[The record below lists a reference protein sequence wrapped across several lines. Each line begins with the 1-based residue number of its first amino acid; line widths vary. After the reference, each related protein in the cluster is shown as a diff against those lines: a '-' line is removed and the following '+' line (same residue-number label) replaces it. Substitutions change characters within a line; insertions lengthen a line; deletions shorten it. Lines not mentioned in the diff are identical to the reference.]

1 MYSSNNGVCVKMYND
16 PSCKPWTS
24 HEWAPP
30 GYSSRLELMKDVQ
43 AAEARKP
50 LAKATLEEERVED
63 GDGDGMG
70 KGRRDA
76 PGGDERLSKEVIEG
90 DGT

>member
-1 MYSSNNGVCVKMYND
+1 MYND

-50 LAKATLEEERVED
+50 LAKGTLGEERVED
-63 GDGDGMG
+63 GDEMG
-70 KGRRDA
+70 KGRRDV
-76 PGGDERLSKEVIEG
+76 PVSNSEKLSNGVTEA
-90 DGT
+90 